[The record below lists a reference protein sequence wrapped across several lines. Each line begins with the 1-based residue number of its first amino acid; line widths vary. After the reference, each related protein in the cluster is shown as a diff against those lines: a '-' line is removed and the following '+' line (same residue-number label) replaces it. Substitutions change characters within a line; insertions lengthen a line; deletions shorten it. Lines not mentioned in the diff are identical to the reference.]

1 MLLVDDE
8 PLVIDG
14 LKFMVD
20 WQRYGFQIC
29 GEACDGE
36 DALDRIRELDPDLVV
51 TDIRMPIVDGLQLIE
66 QSTNRMQARCGF
78 VILSGHEDFIIAH
91 QALQF
96 GVLDYWLKPINTEEI
111 HLALEKLQAQLT
123 LKHQDRSHVGLLE
136 FPISSIS
143 EQLQSAENRLLL
155 AIEAH
160 DAEQIDMA
168 VHHLFRQ
175 IDQDFE
181 DSDMRRSYLESLL
194 LELRWQT
201 SEWDERGNV
210 RSEIPVSN
218 PFIQLECEQWLP
230 SLTSLC
236 QENAS
241 ILKQQRARE
250 GPVGDVVRYIRKEY
264 TKPLRLQEVAK
275 ALHFQPAYLGQLFKK
290 KVGLSFIDYLHRTRI
305 EEASKLLRRT
315 NLIISDVART
325 VGYTDTELFSY
336 KFKKYMNIPPSHYK
350 KS

>member
-1 MLLVDDE
+1 VDDE

-20 WQRYGFQIC
+20 WQRYGFQVC

-51 TDIRMPIVDGLQLIE
+51 TDFRMPIVDGLQLIE
-66 QSTNRMQARCGF
+66 QSTNRIRARCRF
-78 VILSGHEDFIIAH
+78 VILSGHEDFTIAH
-91 QALQF
+91 QACQY
-96 GVLDYWLKPINTEEI
+96 GVLDYWLKPINTDEI
-111 HLALEKLQAQLT
+111 HLTLEKLQAQWT
-123 LKHQDRSHVGLLE
+123 EKHQDKTHMDLLE

-143 EQLQSAENRLLL
+143 EHLHSAEDRLLL

-160 DAEQIDMA
+160 DIEQIDMA
-168 VHHLFRQ
+168 VHELYRHLELV
-175 IDQDFE
+175 FE
-181 DSDMRRSYLESLL
+181 DLDLRKSYLASLL

-201 SEWDERGNV
+201 TEWDLRGDV
-210 RSEIPVSN
+210 RPDT
-218 PFIQLECEQWLP
+218 PAWTTFLQLEDEQWLS

-236 QENAS
+236 QENAA
-241 ILKQQRARE
+241 ILTEQRARE

-264 TKPLRLQEVAK
+264 KKPLRLQEVAK
-275 ALHFQPAYLGQLFKK
+275 TLHFQPAYLGQLFKK
-290 KVGLSFIDYLHRTRI
+290 KVGMSFIDYLHQTRI

-315 NLIISDVART
+315 NLTISDVARI
-325 VGYTDTELFSY
+325 VGYTDPELFSY
-336 KFKKYMNIPPSHYK
+336 KFKKYLSIPPSQYK